1 MSRKFK
7 VATILLLLTVVGLW
21 VYRGFGTGYVWAVS
35 GVRIPW
41 PRETTEHFDCD
52 YGQYSVF
59 RLREDS
65 MKTFQSSHPWKT
77 DPPGPQYQN
86 DCLTFQRLKEAQ
98 PLPAQDQIIWMRG
111 ARSHED
117 WTMYLHVPSRRL
129 FVALGHADMAGDLPS
144 RATENRKSE
153 LDAPTD

>member
-7 VATILLLLTVVGLW
+7 FATIVVIMAVVGLW
-21 VYRGFGTGYVWAVS
+21 VYRGFDTGNVWATS

-41 PRETTEHFDCD
+41 PRETSGHFDCD

-59 RLREDS
+59 RLREES
-65 MKTFQSSHPWKT
+65 MKAFQSKHPWKNE
-77 DPPGPQYQN
+77 PPGRQYKN
-86 DCLTFQRLKEAQ
+86 DCLAFERLKESQ
-98 PLPAQDQIIWMRG
+98 PLPARDQLIWMQG

-129 FVALGHADMAGDLPS
+129 FVALGHADMGGDLPS

-153 LDAPTD
+153 QDDPSD